1 MDTMKTRPWSH
12 RWQWAT
18 VFAMSEANEVV
29 VVTARFLVDGAP
41 AYLKA
46 DGSWTRT
53 LQDAAVLPAERG
65 ENEAQTRAK
74 TEQPIVAD
82 PYTFPVKVSDT
93 GFIDALSARERIRS
107 TGPTVRVR
115 RPD

>member
-1 MDTMKTRPWSH
+1 
-12 RWQWAT
+12 
-18 VFAMSEANEVV
+18 MSDNNERV
-29 VVTARFLVDGAP
+29 VVTARFLGDGAP

-46 DGSWTRT
+46 DGGWGRS
-53 LQDAAVLPAERG
+53 LQEANVLPAAHG
-65 ENEAQTRAK
+65 ETEAQTRSK
-74 TEQPIVAD
+74 TEQRLVAD
-82 PYTFPVKVSDT
+82 PYTFKVQVESG